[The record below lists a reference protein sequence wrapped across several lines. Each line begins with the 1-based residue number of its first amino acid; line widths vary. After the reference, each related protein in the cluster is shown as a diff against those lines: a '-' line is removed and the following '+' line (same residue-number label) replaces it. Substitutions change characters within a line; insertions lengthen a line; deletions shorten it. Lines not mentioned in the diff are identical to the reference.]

1 MKTLTAIIAIC
12 AAAQGVMAQNF
23 NDKGV
28 RRADFPFDQPPPVK
42 EVHAKDGRNYYPRID
57 DHVWRRKVL
66 FRIDLN
72 EKVNKQLQE
81 EEKQIYMGKEGDYP
95 NRDKH
100 FDTKSGIVYGLL
112 RCFEEGRFQAYEPD
126 ELDRLLADDGTVNA
140 LKANL
145 SKISDQGGTTATE
158 ESSDSGMDEEDD
170 FGVDEDSGPEEPGV
184 DDVLST
190 QSKDEFKETYSN
202 LTSVIE
208 FIEDR
213 IFEKN
218 KSDMFYDIQYIRL
231 YYVPSPDQGAIRDR
245 PVVAFRYDDIKD
257 CLDEIQWPSKH
268 NDAEYRSMREI
279 VELRLFNSY
288 IINLSRDNID
298 SKELAERRRLSMVE
312 YEHSLWSY

>member
-1 MKTLTAIIAIC
+1 MKITVGLVALFTATT
-12 AAAQGVMAQNF
+12 VFAQNF
-23 NDKGV
+23 NEKGV
-28 RRADFPFDQPPPVK
+28 RRADFPFDQPPPEK
-42 EVHAKDGRNYYPRID
+42 EVHAKDGRNYHPRTD
-57 DHVWRRKVL
+57 DHMWRRKVL

-72 EKVNKQLQE
+72 EKVNKPMQE
-81 EEKQIYMGKEGDYP
+81 EEKPIYMGKEGDFP
-95 NRDKH
+95 NREKH
-100 FDTKSGIVYGLL
+100 FDTKSGIVFGLL

-126 ELDRLLADDGTVNA
+126 ELDRLLNDDGTINA

-145 SKISDQGGTTATE
+145 AKISDQGGAVAAE
-158 ESSDSGMDEEDD
+158 ESVDAAGSEDEDD

-184 DDVLST
+184 EDVLST
-190 QSKDEFKETYSN
+190 QSKDEFKETFSN

-231 YYVPSPDQGAIRDR
+231 YYVPTPDQGAIRDR
-245 PVVAFRYDDIKD
+245 PVVAFRYDDIKT

-298 SKELAERRRLSMVE
+298 TKELAERRRLAMVE
-312 YEHSLWSY
+312 FEHNLWSY